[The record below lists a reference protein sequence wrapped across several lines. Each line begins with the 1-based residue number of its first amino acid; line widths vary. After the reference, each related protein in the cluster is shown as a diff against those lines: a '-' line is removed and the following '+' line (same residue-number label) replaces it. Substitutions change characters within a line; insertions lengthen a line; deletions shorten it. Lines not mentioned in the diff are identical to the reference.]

1 MTLYI
6 TATQTH
12 IYTYIYTHTKTQTL
26 THTSMGIN
34 VIKDER
40 HVIFNC
46 DLYAGL
52 RTKLIA
58 RLNSAPEISSNINN
72 QNNYLP
78 HTINERSLQLN
89 IMKLLSHNTA
99 SNPNNT
105 YIDQYNYHPLTAGYP
120 HQQLTSSD
128 KDTITHRRFYIINC
142 VCSYISHIFTKRWN
156 YIKDI
161 KERNILPN
169 TIVINFNSIHN

>member
-1 MTLYI
+1 
-6 TATQTH
+6 
-12 IYTYIYTHTKTQTL
+12 
-26 THTSMGIN
+26 MGIN
-34 VIKDER
+34 VIEDER
-40 HVIFNC
+40 HVLFNC

-78 HTINERSLQLN
+78 LTINERSLQLN
-89 IMKLLSHNTA
+89 IMKLLSHNTV

-105 YIDQYNYHPLTAGYP
+105 YIDQYNYHHLTTAGHPY
-120 HQQLTSSD
+120 QQLTSSD
-128 KDTITHRRFYIINC
+128 KETITHRRFYIINC
-142 VCSYISHIFTKRWN
+142 VCSYISHIFTNRWK

-169 TIVINFNSIHN
+169 TIVINFNSNHN